1 MNFKNKLLISLF
13 SLLLTIFPAN
23 VLAYSTSLIPGGQNI
38 GIQVNSKGIIV
49 VGFYQVN
56 NQYIGK
62 DAGFEVGDKI
72 MAINDQTIE
81 NIEEMV
87 NRFRSDPEE
96 LTFTILRGKT
106 EKHLKLQL
114 VKDKEN
120 IYKTGLYVKDQ
131 INGVG
136 TLTYI
141 DPETRIYG
149 ALGHEIIE
157 KSTMEKLEVKD
168 GKIFRSDV
176 VAIEK
181 SSNGNPGEK
190 TAKFYP
196 EESFGTVK
204 ENTKAG
210 IFGIYEAALPNT
222 ERVEILP
229 KEQVKIGPAKIRT
242 VIEGNVVKEY
252 DINILNLDVNNDIKN
267 ILFEI
272 TDATLL
278 EKTGGVIQGMSG
290 SPILQDNKLIGA
302 VTHVIV
308 NDSTKGYGIFITNML
323 EEGEN

>member
-72 MAINDQTIE
+72 MAINDKTVE

-87 NRFRSDPEE
+87 DRFQREKEE
-96 LTFTILRGKT
+96 LIFKILRGKT
-106 EKHLKLQL
+106 EKELKLQL

-176 VAIEK
+176 VNIEK

-196 EESFGTVK
+196 EVSFGTVK

-210 IFGIYEAALPNT
+210 IFGIYEATLPSTN
-222 ERVEILP
+222 RVDILP
-229 KEQVKIGPAKIRT
+229 KEQVKTGPAKVRT
-242 VIEGNVVKEY
+242 VVQGNEVQEY
-252 DINILNLDVNNDIKN
+252 DINILKLDANN
-267 ILFEI
+267 EI
-272 TDATLL
+272 TDSTLL

>member
-72 MAINDQTIE
+72 MAINDKTVE
-81 NIEEMV
+81 DIEEMV
-87 NRFRSDPEE
+87 NRFRGDPEE

-210 IFGIYEAALPNT
+210 IFGIYEATLPNT

-229 KEQVKIGPAKIRT
+229 KEQVKTGPAKIRT
-242 VIEGNVVKEY
+242 VIEGNVVEEY
-252 DINILNLDVNNDIKN
+252 EINILKLDVNNDIKN

>member
-72 MAINDQTIE
+72 MAINDKTVE
-81 NIEEMV
+81 DIEEMV
-87 NRFRSDPEE
+87 NRFRGDPEE

-210 IFGIYEAALPNT
+210 IFGIYEATLPNT

-229 KEQVKIGPAKIRT
+229 KEQVKTGPAKIRT
-242 VIEGNVVKEY
+242 VIEGNVVEEY
-252 DINILNLDVNNDIKN
+252 DINILKLDVNNDIKN